1 MPGSWPED
9 LPPWRLWV
17 VPAGVA
23 SGFVGGEIG
32 VILVDGIGAAA
43 GGSVAHPTPAMTIAG
58 SIVFDLCFLAAAVG
72 LAWFT
77 TRARP
82 SDFGFRRVSWRVA
95 ITGVVAAATA
105 YYVLTAVYGI
115 VFSIHATDKLPT
127 QFGVS
132 RSDAALIA
140 TAAFVCAIAPMA
152 EETFFRGFLFGGLR
166 RLRVPMA
173 GRELGPWI
181 AAVIT
186 GILFGLAHFDSAQ
199 PEFLIPLGF
208 LGFVLCLLRW
218 RSGSLYP
225 GMALHSA
232 NNSLALGVQL
242 GWSVAATVG
251 LILGSWAVIA
261 ALAWPLGARTPA
273 LA

>member
-1 MPGSWPED
+1 MPASWPED

-23 SGFVGGEIG
+23 FGFIGGEIG
-32 VILVDGIGAAA
+32 IIVVDAIGAAS
-43 GGSVAHPTPAMTIAG
+43 GGSVSNPTPAMTIVG
-58 SIVFDLCFLAAAVG
+58 SIVFDLCFLAAAIG
-72 LAWFT
+72 LAAAT
-77 TRARP
+77 GRVRP
-82 SDFGFRRVSWRVA
+82 ADFGFRRVGWRIAAV
-95 ITGVVAAATA
+95 GVVGAAIA
-105 YYVLTAVYGI
+105 YYVVTALYAT
-115 VFSIHATDKLPT
+115 VFAIHATDKLPSE
-127 QFGVS
+127 FGVAHS
-132 RSDAALIA
+132 TWALVG
-140 TAAFVCAIAPMA
+140 TAGFVCAIAPMA

-166 RLRVPMA
+166 KLQVSA
-173 GRELGPWI
+173 GDRDLSPWI

-208 LGFVLCLLRW
+208 LGFMLCLLRW
-218 RSGSLYP
+218 RTGSIYP

-242 GWSVAATVG
+242 GWSVGAIVA
-251 LILGSWAVIA
+251 LIVGSWLLIA
-261 ALAWPLGARTPA
+261 ALVWPLGARTPA